1 MEVYLAVVGVGNS
14 GFLVFNDKNL
24 AEKATRLGNNVAKNL
39 LLGEN
44 KDIIEKSLKERVTV
58 MKQANEELAEMLNP
72 LVLRP
77 IIFRTRCKLCPA

>member
-1 MEVYLAVVGVGNS
+1 MSFIVAIRGVGNS
-14 GFLVFNDKNL
+14 VFLVFHDKNL
-24 AEKATRLGNNVAKNL
+24 AEKAARLGNNVARSL

-44 KDIIEKSLKERVTV
+44 RAIIEKSLKGSVTV
-58 MKQANEELAEMLNP
+58 MKRAIEELAEMLNP